1 MEKKNNDVK
10 REINLKNLKYV
21 KKKLI
26 LINVNYMEKRY

>member
-1 MEKKNNDVK
+1 MEKKNNIVK